1 MGNEYEKFQIGHT
14 GVDSSTLGRP
24 TQSRSLHEKLSNW
37 NAMYVG
43 ARMPATVSGSPGIGD
58 YTRTVLS
65 FESKDDLSDWS
76 VIVPQWQHAER
87 DENPYIVGSTVKRFR
102 DDQFFRTLMEHAP
115 FVTGMDALGDYSAAA
130 PAFID
135 IPKFDVSDTDVAL
148 ADNMTY
154 GKNYP
159 TEGWRTYGG
168 KYDFQRAGFNWW
180 GA

>member
-14 GVDSSTLGRP
+14 GVDSTTLGRP
-24 TQSRSLHEKLSNW
+24 TQSRSLHEKLSSW
-37 NAMYVG
+37 NAPYVD
-43 ARMPATVSGSPGIGD
+43 ARMPASQD

-65 FESKDDLSDWS
+65 FESKDILSDWS
-76 VIVPQWQHAER
+76 AIIPQWQYAER
-87 DENPYIVGSTVKRFR
+87 DQNPYHAGSSLKRFR

-135 IPKFDVSDTDVAL
+135 IPKFDVSDTDVAQP
-148 ADNMTY
+148 DNMTY

-159 TEGWRTYGG
+159 TEGWRSYGG
-168 KYDFQRAGFNWW
+168 KYDFLRKGFPWW